1 MKLPYINLYQFTI
14 LQKLLIVQ
22 WIQWKGVLLLLTH
35 NTIYLHLFRFH
46 IWAPDWLRCLT
57 AACPELCLRSH
68 FPSQADPSTKQLP
81 IEGPSQTWKEKWR
94 RTVRN
99 LPQHLL
105 EPRPLR
111 TGLSSEGGARNPE
124 CLGPWLEKIGRNK
137 KMAFKSLIETK
148 NGDIHLVCTGF

>member
-1 MKLPYINLYQFTI
+1 MSCGGQLVFFDENDLKYQKAMRGCEWHLIYEIALYQFTI

-22 WIQWKGVLLLLTH
+22 WIQWKGVLFLLPQD
-35 NTIYLHLFRFH
+35 TIYLHLFRFH

-57 AACPELCLRSH
+57 AACPELCLRLP
-68 FPSQADPSTKQLP
+68 FPGQAGPSTKQLP

-124 CLGPWLEKIGRNK
+124 CLAP
-137 KMAFKSLIETK
+137 
-148 NGDIHLVCTGF
+148 